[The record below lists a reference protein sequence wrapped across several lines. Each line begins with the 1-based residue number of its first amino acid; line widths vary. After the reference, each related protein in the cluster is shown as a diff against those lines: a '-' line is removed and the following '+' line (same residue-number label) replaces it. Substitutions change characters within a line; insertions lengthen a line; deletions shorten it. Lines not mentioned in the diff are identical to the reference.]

1 MACSEIITSVK
12 QPPYRRVGH
21 VIAALLIYCRL
32 REMDILTFADI
43 PLDTLITLLKQRPE
57 IGLDIP
63 DVWIG
68 IYSERYIWI
77 SSGNLLE
84 FSSLDKQTL
93 SL

>member
-1 MACSEIITSVK
+1 MTCSEIITSVK
-12 QPPYRRVGH
+12 QPPYRREGH
-21 VIAALLIYCRL
+21 FIAAMLIYCRL

-43 PLDTLITLLKQRPE
+43 PLDELITLLKQRPE
-57 IGLDIP
+57 IGLVIP

-84 FSSLDKQTL
+84 LLSLDMETL
-93 SL
+93 SV